1 MHSNN
6 VPHLAFTSHDTPE
19 DVICGVFILYFLGN
33 EVHRAAIDSLQ
44 AVSCLLIHIQ
54 YAHVRATDP
63 LAEAR
68 MITYALIAMR
78 QWILFGTMSV
88 NVLIFH

>member
-1 MHSNN
+1 MHSGPF
-6 VPHLAFTSHDTPE
+6 VHSISCT
-19 DVICGVFILYFLGN
+19 

-44 AVSCLLIHIQ
+44 VVSCLLIYIQ